1 VRNVAGVSTK
11 SDVMVLAFKHLKGPA
26 LQTHL
31 QIPRAAGTD
40 NATHYMNWV
49 QTMSTTFPGPTA
61 SQRQNLYLKTRWTA
75 DLGTAQAWCLECA
88 RVMTLIPGLPEPT
101 DGPAYRVALVAKFVA
116 GLPATVRNF
125 VETVRGISD
134 DPTPCSEITDVVQVA
149 EGMFAYMTGEQL
161 ASESEKPATVANIT
175 DNDGEHCATEF
186 CPAPTS
192 HTTADCRCRWWQVKH
207 RLDGVTARIQK
218 NADEGRLY
226 KKRKIGN
233 GNFWSY
239 ANNSSN
245 NNTNSGYHT
254 NNFNRSGYNNRFN
267 GPRNDL
273 RGNIQDDKTDA
284 MAYLRNHLKNMSD
297 AVSRIQGENS
307 KN

>member
-1 VRNVAGVSTK
+1 
-11 SDVMVLAFKHLKGPA
+11 
-26 LQTHL
+26 
-31 QIPRAAGTD
+31 
-40 NATHYMNWV
+40 
-49 QTMSTTFPGPTA
+49 
-61 SQRQNLYLKTRWTA
+61 
-75 DLGTAQAWCLECA
+75 
-88 RVMTLIPGLPEPT
+88 
-101 DGPAYRVALVAKFVA
+101 VAKFVA

-125 VETVRGISD
+125 VETVRNISD
-134 DPTPCSEITDVVQVA
+134 DPTSCSEITDVVQVA
-149 EGMFAYMTGEQL
+149 ERMFASMTGEQL
-161 ASESEKPATVANIT
+161 AAESEKPATVANII

-192 HTTADCRCRWWQVKH
+192 HTTADCRWWQVKR
-207 RLDGVTARIQK
+207 RLDDASARIQK

-233 GNFWSY
+233 GNFRSY

-254 NNFNRSGYNNRFN
+254 NNGNRSGYNNRFS
-267 GPRNDL
+267 GPRNDR

-284 MAYLRNHLKNMSD
+284 MASLRNQLKNMSD
-297 AVSRIQGENS
+297 ALSRIQGENS